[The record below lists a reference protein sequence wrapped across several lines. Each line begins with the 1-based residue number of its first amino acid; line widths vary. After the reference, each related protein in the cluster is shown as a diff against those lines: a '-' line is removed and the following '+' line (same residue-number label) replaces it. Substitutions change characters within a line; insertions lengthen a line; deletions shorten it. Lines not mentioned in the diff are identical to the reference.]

1 MSSEFESEI
10 KESVA
15 KEKFIILLKKSKYYL
30 IFFFVLIF
38 MLPIFYQLKVSFDKK
53 VYGEQLKNYSVAL
66 NNLKSKDD
74 KKGVEI
80 LKELIKSDNSFISLL
95 SVNQLIQNGILSK
108 EDKINLID
116 QVLNK
121 KKLSPEHDQILKIKK
136 SLIIFNESSENEI
149 LFLHELNSNK
159 SFLNELSSTIL
170 SDFYKS
176 KNNFQNI
183 ELNKKLN

>member
-1 MSSEFESEI
+1 MSSEFQSEI

-15 KEKFIILLKKSKYYL
+15 KEKFLLLLKKSKYYL
-30 IFFFVLIF
+30 IFFFALVLI
-38 MLPIFYQLKVSFDKK
+38 LPIVYQLKVSFDKK

-66 NNLKSKDD
+66 DNLKSKDD

-95 SVNQLIQNGILSK
+95 SVNQLIQSSILSK
-108 EDKINLID
+108 EEKINLID

-121 KKLSPEHDQILKIKK
+121 KKLSTEHDQILKIKK
-136 SLIIFNESSENEI
+136 SIIIFNESSENEI
-149 LFLHELNSNK
+149 IFLRELSSNK

-176 KNNFQNI
+176 KNNLKKI
-183 ELNKKLN
+183 EFNKN

>member
-10 KESVA
+10 KESVV
-15 KEKFIILLKKSKYYL
+15 KEKFLLLLKKSKYYL
-30 IFFFVLIF
+30 VFFFVLILI
-38 MLPIFYQLKVSFDKK
+38 LPILYQLKVGFDKK
-53 VYGEQLKNYSVAL
+53 VYGEQLKKYSVAL

-95 SVNQLIQNGILSK
+95 SITQLIQNSMLSK
-108 EDKINLID
+108 EEKINLID

-121 KKLSPEHDQILKIKK
+121 KKLLSEHENILKIKK
-136 SLIIFNESSENEI
+136 SLIIFNEASENEI
-149 LFLHELNSNK
+149 LFLRELNNNK
-159 SFLNELSSTIL
+159 LSLKELSNTIL

-176 KNNFQNI
+176 KNSLKKI
-183 ELNKKLN
+183 DDNKKLN